1 MEYSNELLGQL
12 REKAKRLRRG
22 VIECIGVGNAGHV
35 GGGCSCADI
44 VAALYFYKMRYDP
57 KDPAK
62 KDRDRFLLS
71 KGHAAIVQ
79 YAALA
84 EAGFFPR
91 EELPKTKS
99 LGAMLQGHPDRLKTP
114 GVEAGTGSL
123 GQGLSIGLG
132 MALAQRLDG
141 LDSNTY
147 VILGDGEIAE
157 GQIWEAAMDGPCYIR
172 VNRNDYDNVTAE
184 DAPFVIGQPT
194 VLREGK
200 DVTVFATGYMVSLAL
215 QAAEQVEDKADV
227 KVVNVSTLKPLN
239 NEAIRQLAAGSRGVV
254 TAEEHSVIGG
264 LGGAVAQA
272 LAPAPI
278 PMSFVGIED
287 CFGCSA
293 HSYGELLEHFG
304 LTARHIAEEIL
315 KFVD

>member
-22 VIECIGVGNAGHV
+22 VIECIGVGNAGQV

-157 GQIWEAAMDGPCYIR
+157 GQIWEAAMAAVVHKADNLVAIVDQNRLQATGVVKERFDTTPLVGKWEAFGWNVKEIDGHDMWEIL
-172 VNRNDYDNVTAE
+172 TALDTVE
-184 DAPFVIGQPT
+184 KNGRPT
-194 VLREGK
+194 VIIAHTVKGK
-200 DVTVFATGYMVSLAL
+200 GVSFAENVVSFH
-215 QAAEQVEDKADV
+215 
-227 KVVNVSTLKPLN
+227 NSTLSQEQYN
-239 NEAIRQLAAGSRGVV
+239 
-254 TAEEHSVIGG
+254 
-264 LGGAVAQA
+264 QA
-272 LAPAPI
+272 LA
-278 PMSFVGIED
+278 
-287 CFGCSA
+287 
-293 HSYGELLEHFG
+293 EL
-304 LTARHIAEEIL
+304 A
-315 KFVD
+315 

>member
-114 GVEAGTGSL
+114 AW
-123 GQGLSIGLG
+123 
-132 MALAQRLDG
+132 R
-141 LDSNTY
+141 
-147 VILGDGEIAE
+147 
-157 GQIWEAAMDGPCYIR
+157 R
-172 VNRNDYDNVTAE
+172 
-184 DAPFVIGQPT
+184 
-194 VLREGK
+194 
-200 DVTVFATGYMVSLAL
+200 
-215 QAAEQVEDKADV
+215 
-227 KVVNVSTLKPLN
+227 
-239 NEAIRQLAAGSRGVV
+239 
-254 TAEEHSVIGG
+254 
-264 LGGAVAQA
+264 A
-272 LAPAPI
+272 LAPWARDCPLGWEWRW
-278 PMSFVGIED
+278 PSGWTAWTATPTSFWATVRSPRGRS
-287 CFGCSA
+287 GRRPW
-293 HSYGELLEHFG
+293 L
-304 LTARHIAEEIL
+304 R
-315 KFVD
+315 

>member
-91 EELPKTKS
+91 EELPKTK
-99 LGAMLQGHPDRLKTP
+99 AW
-114 GVEAGTGSL
+114 A
-123 GQGLSIGLG
+123 
-132 MALAQRLDG
+132 
-141 LDSNTY
+141 
-147 VILGDGEIAE
+147 
-157 GQIWEAAMDGPCYIR
+157 PC
-172 VNRNDYDNVTAE
+172 
-184 DAPFVIGQPT
+184 
-194 VLREGK
+194 
-200 DVTVFATGYMVSLAL
+200 
-215 QAAEQVEDKADV
+215 
-227 KVVNVSTLKPLN
+227 
-239 NEAIRQLAAGSRGVV
+239 SRG
-254 TAEEHSVIGG
+254 TRTG
-264 LGGAVAQA
+264 
-272 LAPAPI
+272 
-278 PMSFVGIED
+278 
-287 CFGCSA
+287 
-293 HSYGELLEHFG
+293 
-304 LTARHIAEEIL
+304 
-315 KFVD
+315 

>member
-157 GQIWEAAMDGPCYIR
+157 GQIWEAAM
-172 VNRNDYDNVTAE
+172 
-184 DAPFVIGQPT
+184 
-194 VLREGK
+194 
-200 DVTVFATGYMVSLAL
+200 
-215 QAAEQVEDKADV
+215 AAVVHKADNLV
-227 KVVNVSTLKPLN
+227 
-239 NEAIRQLAAGSRGVV
+239 AIVDQNRPRHVGDPHRPGHRGEERKAYGHHRPHRQRQGRELRG
-254 TAEEHSVIGG
+254 ERSILPQRHIEP
-264 LGGAVAQA
+264 GAVQPGSGRAGITEEEA
-272 LAPAPI
+272 GWNSTINERPMERLSWTWVREI
-278 PMSFVGIED
+278 PM
-287 CFGCSA
+287 
-293 HSYGELLEHFG
+293 
-304 LTARHIAEEIL
+304 
-315 KFVD
+315 

>member
-71 KGHAAIVQ
+71 KGHAAILQ

-91 EELPKTKS
+91 EELKTTKD
-99 LGAMLQGHPDRLKTP
+99 LGSRLQGHPDRLKTP

-132 MALAQRLDG
+132 MALSLRLDK
-141 LDSNTY
+141 NPAHVY
-147 VILGDGEIAE
+147 VLIGDGELSE
-157 GQIWEAAMDGPCYIR
+157 GQNWEAAMAAAAFKLDHLVAIVDNNGLQATGRLKDRMDPGDLKAKWAAFGWNVIEIDGHDMKQI
-172 VNRNDYDNVTAE
+172 V
-184 DAPFVIGQPT
+184 DALDQADLVQGRPT
-194 VLREGK
+194 VILAHTVKGKGISFAENVPSFHNGTLTQELYDQAMRE
-200 DVTVFATGYMVSLAL
+200 L
-215 QAAEQVEDKADV
+215 Q
-227 KVVNVSTLKPLN
+227 
-239 NEAIRQLAAGSRGVV
+239 
-254 TAEEHSVIGG
+254 
-264 LGGAVAQA
+264 
-272 LAPAPI
+272 
-278 PMSFVGIED
+278 
-287 CFGCSA
+287 
-293 HSYGELLEHFG
+293 
-304 LTARHIAEEIL
+304 
-315 KFVD
+315 

>member
-1 MEYSNELLGQL
+1 MRAIPNMTVLSPADGNETYKVV
-12 REKAKRLRRG
+12 KA
-22 VIECIGVGNAGHV
+22 
-35 GGGCSCADI
+35 
-44 VAALYFYKMRYDP
+44 M
-57 KDPAK
+57 
-62 KDRDRFLLS
+62 
-71 KGHAAIVQ
+71 
-79 YAALA
+79 
-84 EAGFFPR
+84 
-91 EELPKTKS
+91 
-99 LGAMLQGHPDRLKTP
+99 
-114 GVEAGTGSL
+114 
-123 GQGLSIGLG
+123 
-132 MALAQRLDG
+132 
-141 LDSNTY
+141 
-147 VILGDGEIAE
+147 
-157 GQIWEAAMDGPCYIR
+157 AAMDGPCYIR

>member
-1 MEYSNELLGQL
+1 M
-12 REKAKRLRRG
+12 
-22 VIECIGVGNAGHV
+22 
-35 GGGCSCADI
+35 
-44 VAALYFYKMRYDP
+44 
-57 KDPAK
+57 
-62 KDRDRFLLS
+62 
-71 KGHAAIVQ
+71 
-79 YAALA
+79 
-84 EAGFFPR
+84 
-91 EELPKTKS
+91 
-99 LGAMLQGHPDRLKTP
+99 
-114 GVEAGTGSL
+114 
-123 GQGLSIGLG
+123 
-132 MALAQRLDG
+132 
-141 LDSNTY
+141 
-147 VILGDGEIAE
+147 
-157 GQIWEAAMDGPCYIR
+157 
-172 VNRNDYDNVTAE
+172 
-184 DAPFVIGQPT
+184 
-194 VLREGK
+194 
-200 DVTVFATGYMVSLAL
+200 TVFATGYMVSLAL

>member
-157 GQIWEAAMDGPCYIR
+157 GQIW
-172 VNRNDYDNVTAE
+172 
-184 DAPFVIGQPT
+184 
-194 VLREGK
+194 
-200 DVTVFATGYMVSLAL
+200 
-215 QAAEQVEDKADV
+215 
-227 KVVNVSTLKPLN
+227 
-239 NEAIRQLAAGSRGVV
+239 
-254 TAEEHSVIGG
+254 
-264 LGGAVAQA
+264 
-272 LAPAPI
+272 
-278 PMSFVGIED
+278 
-287 CFGCSA
+287 
-293 HSYGELLEHFG
+293 
-304 LTARHIAEEIL
+304 
-315 KFVD
+315 

>member
-157 GQIWEAAMDGPCYIR
+157 GQVWEAAMAANKFHLDNLCAVIDLNGLQIDGTTEEVMPTEP
-172 VNRNDYDNVTAE
+172 VDKKFE
-184 DAPFVIGQPT
+184 SFGWHVIKIDGHDFEQIDQAFEEAKATKGQPT
-194 VLREGK
+194 VILAKTVKGK
-200 DVTVFATGYMVSLAL
+200 GVSFMEN
-215 QAAEQVEDKADV
+215 QAGWHGKAPNDEQF
-227 KVVNVSTLKPLN
+227 
-239 NEAIRQLAAGSRGVV
+239 
-254 TAEEHSVIGG
+254 
-264 LGGAVAQA
+264 AQA
-272 LAPAPI
+272 RA
-278 PMSFVGIED
+278 
-287 CFGCSA
+287 
-293 HSYGELLEHFG
+293 ELEAAIKELEG
-304 LTARHIAEEIL
+304 
-315 KFVD
+315 